1 MSDNEI
7 NNLESY
13 IPTLATGAFDKAYLD
28 VLANGNSVLE
38 VIDNAIYEVFP
49 NGDKK
54 KIKDIKSSIKIDMSK
69 KIYLR

>member
-1 MSDNEI
+1 MNDNEI

-13 IPTLATGAFDKAYLD
+13 IPTLAMGAFDKAYLD
-28 VLANGNSVLE
+28 VLTSGNSVLE
-38 VIDNAIYEVFP
+38 VIGDAIYEVFP

-54 KIKDIKSSIKIDMSK
+54 KIKDVKTSLKVDMSK